1 MCNLQ
6 ESISLFGIPLTSLIF
21 ASGKLPIPKTMEFC
35 ASPLDRLSDSG
46 QLFLLLS
53 VPMVLYLERKPLTFR
68 DRKHIYKNN
77 NGCGRGLV
85 SSTRQYMQ
93 HAIL

>member
-53 VPMVLYLERKPLTFR
+53 VPMVLYLERKPRLTR
-68 DRKHIYKNN
+68 SKAY
-77 NGCGRGLV
+77 L
-85 SSTRQYMQ
+85 
-93 HAIL
+93 